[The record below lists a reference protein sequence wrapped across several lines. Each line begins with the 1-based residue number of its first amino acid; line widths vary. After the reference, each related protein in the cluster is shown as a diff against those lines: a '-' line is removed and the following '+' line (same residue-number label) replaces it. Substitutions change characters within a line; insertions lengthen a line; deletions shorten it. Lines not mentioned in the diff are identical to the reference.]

1 MKVDRLVIFTHLF
14 RQSLF
19 WHLLKAPTPQHLLY
33 PLFLDWEKKALV
45 QSLKQFIQFLMPAVT
60 FV

>member
-1 MKVDRLVIFTHLF
+1 MDRLLIFTRLF
-14 RQSLF
+14 RQALF
-19 WHLLKAPTPQHLLY
+19 WHLLKAHTPQHLLY
-33 PLFLDWEKKALV
+33 PLFLDCEKKALV